1 MTIMI
6 MVEII
11 ILKMRVLTVVYDGA
25 WDEII

>member
-11 ILKMRVLTVVYDGA
+11 ILKMWVLTVVYDGA